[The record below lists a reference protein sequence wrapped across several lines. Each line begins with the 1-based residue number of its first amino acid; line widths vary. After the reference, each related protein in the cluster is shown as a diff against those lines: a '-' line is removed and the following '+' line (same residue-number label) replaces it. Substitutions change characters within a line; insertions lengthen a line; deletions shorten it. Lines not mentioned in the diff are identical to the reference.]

1 MKSTTELAPL
11 PSPEGMSV
19 PDAPAVRQR
28 RNPFINRNFAL
39 LWLGTSISF
48 IGDQVLNATL
58 LVWIS
63 LLLLAG
69 QTWAP
74 LAVSGLLIAAAT
86 PVLLV
91 GPIAG
96 ALVDRWDKRQ
106 TILRVTLAQALVMLA
121 LLVVLFLA
129 PWPLLVGQ
137 ALPAMWQLGIVYA
150 AVFLVNALNQFVD
163 PAALSLVRDIV
174 PAEAQAQATGL
185 TQAMMGLAFLIG
197 PAVGAPLA
205 LVIGPMW
212 ALLIDAVSFLLI
224 WMVVR
229 FVHAPH
235 SARSVAEGQRGNVF
249 REIGAA
255 LRFVATSRVIVAIVL
270 GVSLVM
276 LGIGAINTLDIFFVT
291 QNLHVPGVYYGLVTG
306 VIAAAGIA
314 GAIVWGAV
322 AERIGLVR
330 MAMAG
335 LLIMGLCVMTYSRMT
350 QLVPA
355 LVVLIVAGLAQSA
368 TNVGATPI
376 LMRVTPPAMLG
387 RVITLIQPV
396 FSLMSFL
403 GIALSGYLVSETLI
417 GLDVQLM
424 GVQFGPVDT
433 LFLAGGA
440 LIAVGSLI
448 SMLLLA
454 GYRLPAAASH
464 GE

>member
-1 MKSTTELAPL
+1 
-11 PSPEGMSV
+11 
-19 PDAPAVRQR
+19 
-28 RNPFINRNFAL
+28 
-39 LWLGTSISF
+39 
-48 IGDQVLNATL
+48 
-58 LVWIS
+58 
-63 LLLLAG
+63 
-69 QTWAP
+69 
-74 LAVSGLLIAAAT
+74 
-86 PVLLV
+86 
-91 GPIAG
+91 
-96 ALVDRWDKRQ
+96 
-106 TILRVTLAQALVMLA
+106 
-121 LLVVLFLA
+121 
-129 PWPLLVGQ
+129 
-137 ALPAMWQLGIVYA
+137 
-150 AVFLVNALNQFVD
+150 
-163 PAALSLVRDIV
+163 
-174 PAEAQAQATGL
+174 
-185 TQAMMGLAFLIG
+185 MMGLAFLIG

-205 LVIGPMW
+205 LVVGPMW

-249 REIGAA
+249 REIGTA